1 MKGFFYAPTSS
12 TRLEVRST
20 ILKFKLNYRFVL
32 RTSYFVPRT
41 SYFVLR
47 TLFSPPYFQSLP
59 CMKQKELIILF
70 LLAGIQF
77 THILDFMIMMPLGN
91 YLMPEF
97 GINPGQFS
105 ILLASYPISSFI
117 SGIWMAL
124 LADKFERKSLLL
136 FTYAG
141 FIIGTAACGFANSYW
156 LLLLSRIVAGIF
168 GGIIGGQVL
177 SMISD
182 LFSYER
188 RGTAMGAVMS
198 AFAVASSVGV
208 TFSLY
213 LVDIFKGDWHVPFL
227 FTALIAV
234 FIWPLSRYYL
244 PVLQG
249 HLQQGLTTTSR
260 ARQLITTLT
269 SRNTGLALLFSGLMM
284 MGHFLIIPF
293 INPYMEF
300 NKGYPRSVT
309 PLIYLAGGIASFI
322 AAIFL
327 GRFADRVGKLK
338 VFVYCV
344 PLSFVMVILITNM
357 PALPFSL
364 VLFFFAIWFAL
375 ATGRAV
381 TSQTMVS
388 NVTGSSGRGS
398 FMSLNSS
405 IQHLGTG
412 AAALISGLI
421 IQEDRQHRLYHYE
434 WVGYLSVLILLLG
447 LLLGIY
453 LFKGV
458 DRKK

>member
-1 MKGFFYAPTSS
+1 MSS
-12 TRLEVRST
+12 
-20 ILKFKLNYRFVL
+20 
-32 RTSYFVPRT
+32 
-41 SYFVLR
+41 
-47 TLFSPPYFQSLP
+47 
-59 CMKQKELIILF
+59 KERIILF
-70 LLAGIQF
+70 LLAAVNF

-91 YLMPEF
+91 YLMPHF
-97 GINPGQFS
+97 HISPRQFS
-105 ILLASYPISSFI
+105 FLLASYPISSFI
-117 SGIWMAL
+117 SGLTMAV
-124 LADKFERKSLLL
+124 LADKFERKKLLL

-141 FIIGTAACGFANSYW
+141 FIIGTAACGFAQSYE
-156 LLLLSRIVAGIF
+156 LLLVARIVAGIF

-177 SMISD
+177 SMIGD

-213 LVDIFKGDWHVPFL
+213 LVDIFKDDWHVPFL
-227 FTALIAV
+227 FVALLALV
-234 FIWPLSRYYL
+234 IWPLCFIHL
-244 PVLQG
+244 PLLKE
-249 HLQQGLTTTSR
+249 HLVKKENAPSKGQQLWS
-260 ARQLITTLT
+260 TLT
-269 SRNTGLALLFSGLMM
+269 DKYTGLALLFSGVMM

-309 PLIYLAGGIASFI
+309 PLIYLVGGVASFI

-327 GRFADRVGKLK
+327 GRLSDRVGKLK
-338 VFVYCV
+338 VFMYCV
-344 PLSFVMVILITNM
+344 PLSFVMVLLITNM
-357 PALPFSL
+357 PALPFSI
-364 VLFFFAIWFAL
+364 VLSFFGIWFAL

-388 NVTGSSGRGS
+388 NVTGAANRGS

-412 AAALISGLI
+412 VAALVSGYI
-421 IQEDRQHRLYHYE
+421 VSEDAQRKLLHYE
-434 WVGYLSVLILLLG
+434 WVGYLSVAVLLIG
-447 LLLGIY
+447 LLLGYY

-458 DRKK
+458 DAGKKEL